1 MKRLAVAIIHGIGS
15 EDKHY
20 STEFKHR
27 VVERY
32 LKGGKANGGK
42 ANGGEQRR
50 EDDLLFH
57 EIYWG
62 DLLQQINDDLL
73 QRLDY
78 RNELTYASVRQL
90 FIDYMNL
97 GLAYNRHEESGLYQ
111 AIHNRITDSMKKLAT
126 HRQVDP
132 DATPV
137 VLLAHSYGSVIMSH
151 YIQDLRHADEQ
162 KRSKLSNLERFET
175 LAGVITCGSPLA
187 IYDSL
192 TERLPCPIEKIGSQ
206 LEAGLKDR
214 VKWLNFYDKDDV
226 VAYPMKNINDAYH
239 EAVTEDYEINVGS
252 AATSWNPACHT
263 GYWEDKDFYRPVAD
277 YLGEL
282 RAPHEFW
289 QTTSQSSKD

>member
-1 MKRLAVAIIHGIGS
+1 MKRLAIAIIHGIGS

-32 LKGGKANGGK
+32 LKGGKFKGNAQ
-42 ANGGEQRR
+42 ERR

-62 DLLQQINDDLL
+62 DLLQKINDDLL

-78 RNELTYASVRQL
+78 RNELTYTSVRQL

-97 GLAYNRHEESGLYQ
+97 GLAYDRSVDTGLYQ
-111 AIHNRITDSMKKLAT
+111 AIHNRIADSMKKLAT
-126 HRQVDP
+126 HHHVDP
-132 DATPV
+132 DNTPV
-137 VLLAHSYGSVIMSH
+137 VLLAHSFGSVIMSH
-151 YIQDLRHADEQ
+151 YIQDMQQASDTSKIEQ
-162 KRSKLSNLERFET
+162 LSHVERFNT
-175 LAGVITCGSPLA
+175 LAGIITCGSPLA

-192 TERLPCPIEKIGSQ
+192 TERLPCPINR
-206 LEAGLKDR
+206 AGDKLDEHLVQQ
-214 VKWLNFYDKDDV
+214 VKWLNFYDKDDI
-226 VAYPMKNINDAYH
+226 VAYPMKNINQAYKD
-239 EAVTEDYEINVGS
+239 AVTEDYEINVGS

-282 RAPHEFW
+282 RAVDEYW
-289 QTTSQSSKD
+289 NSSSH

>member
-32 LKGGKANGGK
+32 LKGNKLRSNG
-42 ANGGEQRR
+42 NNRR

-78 RNELTYASVRQL
+78 RNELTYTSVRQL

-97 GLAYNRHEESGLYQ
+97 GLAYDRNADSGLYQ
-111 AIHNRITDSMKKLAT
+111 AIHGRISDSMKKLAA
-126 HRQVDP
+126 HHHVDP
-132 DATPV
+132 DSTPV
-137 VLLAHSYGSVIMSH
+137 VLLAHSFGSVIMSH
-151 YIQDLRHADEQ
+151 YIQDLNQAKNDEKNRQ
-162 KRSKLSNLERFET
+162 LSNLERFET
-175 LAGVITCGSPLA
+175 LAGIITCGSPLA

-192 TERLPCPIEKIGSQ
+192 TERLPSPINKSGKALDTHLAEQ
-206 LEAGLKDR
+206 
-214 VKWLNFYDKDDV
+214 VKWLNFYDKDDI
-226 VAYPMKNINDAYH
+226 VAYPMKNINQAYKD
-239 EAVTEDYEINVGS
+239 AVTEDYEINVGS

-282 RAPHEFW
+282 RTVDEYW
-289 QTTSQSSKD
+289 DSSSH

>member
-32 LKGGKANGGK
+32 LKGDSKN
-42 ANGGEQRR
+42 RR

-78 RNELTYASVRQL
+78 RSELTYTSVRQL

-97 GLAYNRHEESGLYQ
+97 GLAYDRDSESGLYQ
-111 AIHNRITDSMKKLAT
+111 AIHNRIAESMKKLAT
-126 HRQVDP
+126 HRHVDP
-132 DATPV
+132 DSTPV
-137 VLLAHSYGSVIMSH
+137 VLLAHSFGSVIMSH
-151 YIQDLRHADEQ
+151 YIQDINQAKDSDKISQ
-162 KRSKLSNLERFET
+162 LSYVESFKT

-192 TERLPCPIEKIGSQ
+192 TERLPSPIDKVGAK
-206 LEAGLKDR
+206 LEPSLVEH

-226 VAYPMKNINDAYH
+226 VAYPMKNISDAYKQV
-239 EAVTEDYEINVGS
+239 VTDDFEINVGS

-277 YLGEL
+277 YLGQL
-282 RAPHEFW
+282 RAVEAFW
-289 QTTSQSSKD
+289 NSAAN

>member
-1 MKRLAVAIIHGIGS
+1 MKVLWGITQMKRLAIAIIHGIGS

-32 LKGGKANGGK
+32 LKGN
-42 ANGGEQRR
+42 NHDRR

-62 DLLQQINDDLL
+62 DLLQQLNKDLL
-73 QRLDY
+73 QQLDY
-78 RNELTYASVRQL
+78 RKELTYTSVRQL

-97 GLAYNRHEESGLYQ
+97 GLAYNRSENTGLYQ
-111 AIHNRITDSMKKLAT
+111 AIHNRISESMKKLAT
-126 HRQVDP
+126 HRHIDTEK
-132 DATPV
+132 TPL
-137 VLLAHSYGSVIMSH
+137 VLMAHSFGSVIMSH
-151 YIQDLRHADEQ
+151 YIQDIRNASSETGKQHQMSEF
-162 KRSKLSNLERFET
+162 ERFET

-192 TERLPCPIEKIGSQ
+192 TERLPSPISKVGSQ
-206 LEAGLKDR
+206 LNEGLRER

-226 VAYPMKNINDAYH
+226 VAYPMKNISQEYS
-239 EAVTEDYEINVGS
+239 EAVSGDFEINVGS

-263 GYWEDKDFYRPVAD
+263 GYWEDKDFFRPVAN
-277 YLGEL
+277 YLIQL
-282 RAPHEFW
+282 RAPHPFW
-289 QTTSQSSKD
+289 DT